1 LIKAIL
7 FDYGGTLVQ
16 PRRPWEEVKPTAI
29 AASHAV
35 LRRRGLKESY
45 DQYVPFDTST
55 FDKYTELEKQTES
68 DIPDIVPYR
77 EIVGTL
83 FPNTSR
89 AWCQRVASEANN
101 AFWKVAVANYGLQRG
116 ARKCLAELKSMKLR
130 LAVVSNHHH
139 PEALISHLT
148 RLGIRPYFSRVIA
161 SSRVGF
167 RKPDQR
173 IFAMCL
179 STLRVRPVEAVF
191 VGDSVPI
198 DIVGAKRAGMATI
211 LIGNDDRSPGE
222 GKPDFEVVDLSEVPR
237 IVSALQESR

>member
-1 LIKAIL
+1 MIKAIL

-35 LRRRGLKESY
+35 MRRHGLKESY

-83 FPNTSR
+83 FPNSSK
-89 AWCQRVASEANN
+89 AWCQRVAAEANN

-148 RLGIRPYFSRVIA
+148 RLGVRPYFSRVIA
-161 SSRVGF
+161 SSRVGL

-179 STLRVRPVEAVF
+179 STLRVRPAEAVF

-198 DIVGAKRAGMATI
+198 DIVGANRAGMTTI
-211 LIGNDDRSPGE
+211 LIGNDDRSHGE
-222 GKPDFEVVDLSEVPR
+222 GKPDFKVVDLSEVPR
-237 IVSALQESR
+237 IVSSLQESR

>member
-1 LIKAIL
+1 LIKAVL

-16 PRRPWEEVKPTAI
+16 PRRPWEEVKPTAV

-35 LRRRGLKESY
+35 LRRHGLKESY
-45 DQYVPFDTST
+45 DKYVPFDAST
-55 FDKYTELEKQTES
+55 FDKYTELEKQTKS

-83 FPNTSR
+83 FPNSSR
-89 AWCQRVASEANN
+89 AWRQRVAAEANN

-116 ARKCLAELKSMKLR
+116 TRKCLTELKSMKLR

-139 PEALISHLT
+139 PEALINHLT
-148 RLGIRPYFSRVIA
+148 RLGLRPYFSRIIA

-179 STLRVRPVEAVF
+179 SALRVLPLEAVF
-191 VGDSVPI
+191 VGDLVPV
-198 DIVGAKRAGMATI
+198 DIVGAKRAGMTTI
-211 LIGNDDRSPGE
+211 LIGNDDRSHE
-222 GKPDFEVVDLSEVPR
+222 DGKPDFKVVDLSEVPG
-237 IVSALQESR
+237 IVSSLQDSG